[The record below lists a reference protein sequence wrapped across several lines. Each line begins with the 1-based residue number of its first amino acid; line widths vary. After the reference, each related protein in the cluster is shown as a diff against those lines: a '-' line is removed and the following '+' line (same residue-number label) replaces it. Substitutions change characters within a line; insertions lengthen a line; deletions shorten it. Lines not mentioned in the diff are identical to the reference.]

1 MSKRVRSSLIL
12 PAVCGLGLAAVL
24 LSSCSSKA
32 PQQPAR
38 QAGISGP
45 GDYSRPHR
53 DGAPWWDVDV
63 SRIPDAVPMP
73 HNGSVKANPYTVL
86 GKTYYPM
93 NDARAY
99 RMVGTASW
107 YGTKFHGQATAN
119 GETYDLYGMTA
130 AHKTL
135 PLPSYVRVT
144 NLDNGKSVIVRVN
157 DRGPFYSDR
166 VIDLSFAAAK
176 KLGYAE
182 TGTARVK
189 VECIDPVQWWPAG
202 TDGPGAAQ
210 AGGGPG
216 RSRRGADAGGG
227 DGPADRDLHS
237 AAGAACGRRAAGA
250 DRLKKKRFIT
260 SRWPV
265 SPGGRLRQPGCGG
278 AAEGQAERRDGC
290 AGVYQLGRA
299 QPADSAP
306 GAAGTD
312 RFGGRG

>member
-1 MSKRVRSSLIL
+1 SCPPSAAS
-12 PAVCGLGLAAVL
+12 GLAAVL

-38 QAGISGP
+38 PGGHFRAGRLFPSASRRRPLVGRRRVADPRCGTDAAQRFGEGQPLHRAGQDLLPDERCAGLPDGRHRVLVRHQVPRPGHRQRRDLRPLRHDRRAQDPAVAELCAGDQPGQRQERDRPRQRPRPVLFRPGHRPVLRRGEEARLCRDRHRAGQGRRHRPGAVVGP
-45 GDYSRPHR
+45 
-53 DGAPWWDVDV
+53 
-63 SRIPDAVPMP
+63 
-73 HNGSVKANPYTVL
+73 
-86 GKTYYPM
+86 
-93 NDARAY
+93 AR
-99 RMVGTASW
+99 
-107 YGTKFHGQATAN
+107 
-119 GETYDLYGMTA
+119 
-130 AHKTL
+130 
-135 PLPSYVRVT
+135 
-144 NLDNGKSVIVRVN
+144 
-157 DRGPFYSDR
+157 
-166 VIDLSFAAAK
+166 
-176 KLGYAE
+176 
-182 TGTARVK
+182 
-189 VECIDPVQWWPAG
+189 PAG